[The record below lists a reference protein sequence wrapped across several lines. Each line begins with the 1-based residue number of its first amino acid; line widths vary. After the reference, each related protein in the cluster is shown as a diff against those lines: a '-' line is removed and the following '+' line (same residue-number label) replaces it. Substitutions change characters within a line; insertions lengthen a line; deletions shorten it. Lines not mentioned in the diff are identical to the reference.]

1 MKNFCFFLITV
12 FLTGVS
18 NAELRTWT
26 AVNGK
31 QVKAE
36 FVSSLRG
43 NVKLRLESGK
53 LYDIPKDKLSKE
65 DHNYISSLYKT
76 DTVVGGGTKKVKKRI
91 SSFDLEPELQKP
103 SITLTDLT
111 VYRERGSKIPFTGET
126 YTKGKDDVS
135 STVNFKDGLRHGKAN
150 LLTPNMFNGA
160 IVQEWNNGQLIEE
173 TVYQGRKI
181 LWKKTG
187 GKNGFKFKG
196 ISQEYTT
203 NKNGKKHGL
212 MTTWQN
218 PDGTKGKR
226 VIQSQVRY
234 INGEV
239 VKNSEKYWD
248 PKGNRVGS
256 LEETKSE
263 FTKLIDRVVGE

>member
-1 MKNFCFFLITV
+1 MNPARLLVIFV
-12 FLTGVS
+12 FLS
-18 NAELRTWT
+18 SFCYAEVRTWT

-31 QVKAE
+31 KVKAE

-53 LYDIPKDKLSKE
+53 LYDIPRDKLSKG
-65 DHNYISSLYKT
+65 DHDYISSLYKT

-160 IVQEWNNGQLIEE
+160 IV
-173 TVYQGRKI
+173 
-181 LWKKTG
+181 
-187 GKNGFKFKG
+187 KNG
-196 ISQEYTT
+196 ITD
-203 NKNGKKHGL
+203 N
-212 MTTWQN
+212 
-218 PDGTKGKR
+218 
-226 VIQSQVRY
+226 
-234 INGEV
+234 
-239 VKNSEKYWD
+239 
-248 PKGNRVGS
+248 
-256 LEETKSE
+256 
-263 FTKLIDRVVGE
+263 